1 MRRSYQRISADQ
13 EGASVA
19 PCSLETLHRGQPL
32 LKSTPLP
39 TRLKSI
45 SPARR
50 ILNHPRKPASHP
62 LPARW
67 QPPEERPP
75 RQPWTGRAWTG
86 PGRRWS
92 SQQEQRAWCL
102 CARARVSRRHAG
114 WLAGVAAPSRP
125 CLEIRGSQSSAVY
138 APRSWLAGRV
148 DEGVSR
154 FSELQKHACT
164 AASSLCV
171 FLIVCLSAWSRSE
184 TRQRGGDAARRCR
197 GRMCSSFS
205 RMTWALVTFRHTP
218 PGQLSP
224 HPSSPSWRLR
234 VCGSPTPTP
243 TRCARRHATPSFRGT
258 TSSAA
263 GIRALRGTSSVGT
276 RSFGRGN
283 SHSQLPFATQ
293 ATRRALSV
301 SGALVTASRAC
312 RTTSPLLRRGRRLWI
327 GSSEAGAV
335 SPMGRADGDSTT
347 LSPSQ
352 QGFRRRLLRG
362 FATASY
368 KWRRAIL
375 VAVGARLPTARQPE
389 SP

>member
-125 CLEIRGSQSSAVY
+125 CLEIKNCTNPPLFIHRG
-138 APRSWLAGRV
+138 SWLAGRV
-148 DEGVSR
+148 DESVVNCESMRALVRAVS
-154 FSELQKHACT
+154 FHEYE
-164 AASSLCV
+164 
-171 FLIVCLSAWSRSE
+171 IVCLSVCLRPSE
-184 TRQRGGDAARRCR
+184 TRQRGGDPRADVAAE
-197 GRMCSSFS
+197 
-205 RMTWALVTFRHTP
+205 
-218 PGQLSP
+218 
-224 HPSSPSWRLR
+224 
-234 VCGSPTPTP
+234 
-243 TRCARRHATPSFRGT
+243 CARRS
-258 TSSAA
+258 
-263 GIRALRGTSSVGT
+263 
-276 RSFGRGN
+276 
-283 SHSQLPFATQ
+283 
-293 ATRRALSV
+293 RR
-301 SGALVTASRAC
+301 
-312 RTTSPLLRRGRRLWI
+312 
-327 GSSEAGAV
+327 
-335 SPMGRADGDSTT
+335 
-347 LSPSQ
+347 
-352 QGFRRRLLRG
+352 
-362 FATASY
+362 
-368 KWRRAIL
+368 
-375 VAVGARLPTARQPE
+375 
-389 SP
+389 